1 MRCPKGQP
9 LSPDR
14 ETSDSAM
21 KTSQRMNASGHK
33 RTQGYTL
40 VEVLF
45 ATALT
50 SIMFFAALSAIT
62 YSKVQLA
69 RDHERAIATDFAVHY
84 IETLRGMKFDDLVPG
99 TPINPLYDGVG
110 TNEFGKK
117 MTLRI
122 PNSGDWVTMN
132 ATNYTSFT
140 PDLAWLVPRNPELSL
155 NLATTSVGGVV
166 RTRQATLFVRWDAP
180 LKRGGKE
187 MLRMDMLRLRDIEP
201 SQ

>member
-1 MRCPKGQP
+1 
-9 LSPDR
+9 
-14 ETSDSAM
+14 M
-21 KTSQRMNASGHK
+21 KTTQCTIRSGL
-33 RTQGYTL
+33 RPRQGYTL

-84 IETLRGMKFDDLVPG
+84 IETLRGMKFDDMVPG
-99 TPINPLYDGVG
+99 TPLNPLYDGVG
-110 TNEFGKK
+110 TNEFGKR

-132 ATNYTSFT
+132 ATNYTAFT
-140 PDLAWLVPRNPELSL
+140 PDLAWLIPRNPELSL
-155 NLATTSVGGVV
+155 NLATTTVGGTV
-166 RTRQATLFVRWDAP
+166 RTRQATLLMRWDAP
-180 LKRGGKE
+180 LGRGGKE
-187 MLRMDMLRLRDIEP
+187 LLRMDMLRLRDIET